1 MKLVAQYESDDGRRF
16 DTEAECRAH
25 ETRPAESRVI
35 GLTAEQVALAM
46 HGNDPALAEAFERV
60 GNHCR
65 DWRIAA
71 GGSKRKRAEAPLL
84 AITNQAQAAE

>member
-1 MKLVAQYESDDGRRF
+1 MRLVAQYESDDGRRF

-25 ETRPAESRVI
+25 EARPPESRVV

-71 GGSKRKRAEAPLL
+71 GGSKRRRTAEPTL
-84 AITNQAQAAE
+84 AITHQAAE